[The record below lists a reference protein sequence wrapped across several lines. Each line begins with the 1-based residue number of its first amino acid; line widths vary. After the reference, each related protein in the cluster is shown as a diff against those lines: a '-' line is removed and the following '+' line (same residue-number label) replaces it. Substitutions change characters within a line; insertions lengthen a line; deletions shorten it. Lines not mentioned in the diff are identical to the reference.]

1 MEESPT
7 LGKRKEPETEQSTV
21 TETPSQGST
30 PKRQREPE
38 DSERLVTP
46 IQQSTPTGKSEPD
59 DLEVTRTPN
68 QESLRNQSN
77 LTRTCIHEVAVPSGY
92 TSTKVESIHG
102 TLSNPMYNGKMAK
115 TYPFTLDPFQ
125 RVSVACLE
133 RNESVLVSAH
143 TSAGKTAVAEYAI
156 AMAFREKQ
164 RVLYTSPLKALSNQK
179 YRELSQEFKDV
190 GLMTGDVTLSP
201 NASCLVMTTE
211 ILRGMLYRGSEV
223 LKEVA
228 WVIFDEIHY
237 MKDRERGVVWEES
250 IIFLPPAIKMVFL
263 SATMSNATE
272 FAEWIC
278 NIHKQPCHVVYTD
291 FRPTPLQH
299 YVFPVGGNGLY
310 LVVDENEQ
318 FREDNFLKLQDT
330 FSKQKLGD
338 INRSVNG
345 RASGRIAK
353 GGNAS
358 GGSDISK
365 IVKMIMERK
374 FQPVIIFSFS
384 RRECEQ
390 HAMSMSK
397 LDFNSQE
404 EKDTVQEVFRNAIQ
418 CLNEEDRNL
427 PAIELMLPLLQRG
440 IAVHHSGLLPVIKEL
455 VEILFQ
461 EGLVKALFAT
471 ETFAMG
477 LNMPAKTVVF
487 TAVKKWDGDSH
498 RLIGSG
504 EYIQMSGRAGRRG
517 KDERGICIIMI
528 DEQMEMNALKDM
540 VLGKPAPL
548 VSTFRLSYYSILNLM
563 SRAEGQFTAEHVI
576 KNSFHQFQYEKAL
589 PDIGNKV
596 SKLEQEATM
605 LDASG
610 EAEVADYHKLKLDI
624 AQLEKK
630 LMGEI
635 TRPERVLYNLRPG
648 RLVKIREGGTD
659 WGWGVV
665 VNVVKRPSTGVGSL
679 PSRGGGYIVD
689 TLLHCSPG
697 SSENSSRPKPCPP
710 RPGEKGEMHV
720 VPVQLPLIS
729 ALSKLMISIPP
740 DLRPLEAR
748 QSILLALQELNTRF
762 PQGLPKLN
770 PVKDMGIEDSE
781 IVELVNQIEELERKL
796 YAHPLNKSQD
806 VHQMRS
812 FQRKAE
818 VNHEIQ
824 QLRSKMRDS
833 QLQKFRDELKN
844 RSRVLKKLGHID
856 ADGVVQLKGRA
867 ACLIDTGDELLV
879 TELMFN
885 GTFNDLDHHQI
896 AALSSCFIPGDKS
909 SEQIQL
915 RTELGRPLQQL
926 QESARRI
933 AEIQH
938 ECKLDVNVDEYVEST
953 VRPYLMDVIYS
964 WSKGANFEEVIQMTD
979 IFEGSI
985 IRSARRLDEFLNQ
998 LRTAAQA
1005 VGEANLENKFAS
1017 ASESLRRG
1025 IMFAN
1030 SLYL

>member
-1 MEESPT
+1 MENEKKESPS
-7 LGKRKEPETEQSTV
+7 LGKR
-21 TETPSQGST
+21 
-30 PKRQREPE
+30 REPE
-38 DSERLVTP
+38 LPVTVP
-46 IQQSTPTGKSEPD
+46 ETASKPKRARSAE
-59 DLEVTRTPN
+59 
-68 QESLRNQSN
+68 
-77 LTRTCIHEVAVPSGY
+77 RTCVHEVAVPSGY
-92 TSTKVESIHG
+92 VSSKDSELNG
-102 TLSNPMYNGKMAK
+102 TLSNPLHKGPMAK
-115 TYPFTLDPFQ
+115 SYPFTLDPFQ
-125 RVSVACLE
+125 QVSIACLE

-156 AMAFREKQ
+156 AMSFRDRQ
-164 RVLYTSPLKALSNQK
+164 RVIYTSPLKALSNQK
-179 YRELSQEFKDV
+179 YRELSQEFTDV

-201 NASCLVMTTE
+201 NATCLVMTTE

-299 YVFPVGGNGLY
+299 YAFPIGGSGLY

-318 FREDNFLKLQDT
+318 FREDNFLKLHDT
-330 FSKQKLGD
+330 FGKQ
-338 INRSVNG
+338 NSAEG
-345 RASGRIAK
+345 RRGGKGGGRGGK
-353 GGNAS
+353 GGNTS
-358 GGSDISK
+358 GGSDIYK

-397 LDFNSQE
+397 LDFNTPE
-404 EKDTVQEVFRNAIQ
+404 EKETVEQVFRNAVL
-418 CLNEEDRNL
+418 CLNEEDRCL

-455 VEILFQ
+455 VELLFQ

-498 RLIGSG
+498 RYIGSG

-528 DEQMEMNALKDM
+528 DEQMEMNNLKDM

-576 KNSFHQFQYEKAL
+576 RNSFHQFQYEKAL
-589 PDIGNKV
+589 PDIEKRV
-596 SKLEQEATM
+596 SKLEQEVNL

-610 EAEVADYHKLKLDI
+610 EAEVSEYHKLKLEI

-630 LMGEI
+630 MMTKI
-635 TRPERVLYNLRPG
+635 IRPEIILYFLVPG

-665 VNVVKRPSTGVGSL
+665 VNVVKKPS
-679 PSRGGGYIVD
+679 GGGYIVD
-689 TLLHCSPG
+689 TLLHCSPC
-697 SSENSSRPKPCPP
+697 STENNSRPKPCPP

-729 ALSKLMISIPP
+729 TLGKLRVSIPS

-748 QSILLALQELNTRF
+748 QSVLLAVQELVNRF
-762 PQGLPKLN
+762 PGGLPKLN
-770 PVKDMGIEDSE
+770 PVK
-781 IVELVNQIEELERKL
+781 R
-796 YAHPLNKSQD
+796 QD
-806 VHQMRS
+806 VDQIKC
-812 FQRKAE
+812 FERKAE

-824 QLRSKMRDS
+824 QLRTKMRDS
-833 QLQKFRDELKN
+833 QLQKFREELKN

-856 ADGVVQLKGRA
+856 GDGVVQLKGRA
-867 ACLIDTGDELLV
+867 ACLVDTGDELLV

-885 GTFNDLDHHQI
+885 GTFNDLDHHQV
-896 AALSSCFIPGDKS
+896 AALASCFIPGDKS
-909 SEQIQL
+909 NEQIQL
-915 RTELGRPLQQL
+915 RTELARPLQQL
-926 QESARRI
+926 QDSARRI

-938 ECKLDVNVDEYVEST
+938 ECKLDINVDEYVEST

-964 WSKGANFEEVIQMTD
+964 WSKGVNFADIIQMTD

-998 LRTAAQA
+998 LRAAANA
-1005 VGEANLENKFAS
+1005 VGEADLEKKFAA

>member
-38 DSERLVTP
+38 DSELLVTP

-77 LTRTCIHEVAVPSGY
+77 LMRTCIHEVAVPSGY

-365 IVKMIMERK
+365 IVKVRFPILGAT
-374 FQPVIIFSFS
+374 FDCNVISS
-384 RRECEQ
+384 
-390 HAMSMSK
+390 
-397 LDFNSQE
+397 LNY
-404 EKDTVQEVFRNAIQ
+404 
-418 CLNEEDRNL
+418 CLIYADGSSPFLFLFLKNNNL
-427 PAIELMLPLLQRG
+427 ILSD
-440 IAVHHSGLLPVIKEL
+440 SG
-455 VEILFQ
+455 
-461 EGLVKALFAT
+461 
-471 ETFAMG
+471 G
-477 LNMPAKTVVF
+477 LNLGT
-487 TAVKKWDGDSH
+487 
-498 RLIGSG
+498 LIHSFV
-504 EYIQMSGRAGRRG
+504 
-517 KDERGICIIMI
+517 I
-528 DEQMEMNALKDM
+528 DFFFLI
-540 VLGKPAPL
+540 APIG
-548 VSTFRLSYYSILNLM
+548 FIFLSITL
-563 SRAEGQFTAEHVI
+563 QF
-576 KNSFHQFQYEKAL
+576 
-589 PDIGNKV
+589 
-596 SKLEQEATM
+596 
-605 LDASG
+605 
-610 EAEVADYHKLKLDI
+610 
-624 AQLEKK
+624 
-630 LMGEI
+630 
-635 TRPERVLYNLRPG
+635 
-648 RLVKIREGGTD
+648 KI
-659 WGWGVV
+659 
-665 VNVVKRPSTGVGSL
+665 N
-679 PSRGGGYIVD
+679 
-689 TLLHCSPG
+689 
-697 SSENSSRPKPCPP
+697 
-710 RPGEKGEMHV
+710 
-720 VPVQLPLIS
+720 
-729 ALSKLMISIPP
+729 
-740 DLRPLEAR
+740 
-748 QSILLALQELNTRF
+748 
-762 PQGLPKLN
+762 
-770 PVKDMGIEDSE
+770 
-781 IVELVNQIEELERKL
+781 
-796 YAHPLNKSQD
+796 
-806 VHQMRS
+806 
-812 FQRKAE
+812 
-818 VNHEIQ
+818 
-824 QLRSKMRDS
+824 
-833 QLQKFRDELKN
+833 
-844 RSRVLKKLGHID
+844 
-856 ADGVVQLKGRA
+856 
-867 ACLIDTGDELLV
+867 
-879 TELMFN
+879 
-885 GTFNDLDHHQI
+885 
-896 AALSSCFIPGDKS
+896 
-909 SEQIQL
+909 
-915 RTELGRPLQQL
+915 
-926 QESARRI
+926 
-933 AEIQH
+933 
-938 ECKLDVNVDEYVEST
+938 
-953 VRPYLMDVIYS
+953 
-964 WSKGANFEEVIQMTD
+964 
-979 IFEGSI
+979 
-985 IRSARRLDEFLNQ
+985 
-998 LRTAAQA
+998 
-1005 VGEANLENKFAS
+1005 
-1017 ASESLRRG
+1017 
-1025 IMFAN
+1025 
-1030 SLYL
+1030 

>member
-1 MEESPT
+1 MEA
-7 LGKRKEPETEQSTV
+7 LGKRKEPDSSEV
-21 TETPSQGST
+21 TDSYTGSPNQGNEESA
-30 PKRQREPE
+30 PKRHN
-38 DSERLVTP
+38 SV
-46 IQQSTPTGKSEPD
+46 
-59 DLEVTRTPN
+59 
-68 QESLRNQSN
+68 
-77 LTRTCIHEVAVPSGY
+77 RTCVHEVAVPTGY
-92 TSTKVESIHG
+92 DANKDESVHG
-102 TLSNPMYNGKMAK
+102 TLSNPVYSGEMAK
-115 TYPFTLDPFQ
+115 TYPFKLDPFQ
-125 RVSVACLE
+125 QVSMACLE
-133 RNESVLVSAH
+133 RKESVLVSAH

-156 AMAFREKQ
+156 AMSFRDKQ
-164 RVLYTSPLKALSNQK
+164 RVIYTSPLKALSNQK

-190 GLMTGDVTLSP
+190 GLMTGDVTIAP

-278 NIHKQPCHVVYTD
+278 HVHKQPCHVVYTD

-299 YVFPVGGNGLY
+299 YVFPMGGSGLY
-310 LVVDENEQ
+310 LVVDEHEE

-330 FSKQKLGD
+330 FTKQKVGEG
-338 INRSVNG
+338 SKFSNG
-345 RASGRIAK
+345 KASGRIAK
-353 GGNAS
+353 SGTAS
-358 GGSDISK
+358 GGSSIYK

-374 FQPVIIFSFS
+374 FQPVIVFSFS

-397 LDFNSQE
+397 LDFNTQE
-404 EKDTVQEVFRNAIQ
+404 EKEVVEQVFRNAVL
-418 CLNEEDRNL
+418 CLREEDRNL

-440 IAVHHSGLLPVIKEL
+440 VAVHHSGLLPVLKEL
-455 VEILFQ
+455 VELLFQ

-498 RLIGSG
+498 RYIGSG

-517 KDERGICIIMI
+517 KDARGICIIMI
-528 DEQMEMNALKDM
+528 DEQMEMNTLKDM

-576 KNSFHQFQYEKAL
+576 RNSFHQFQYEKAL
-589 PDIGNKV
+589 PNIGRKV
-596 SKLEQEATM
+596 QKLEEEAAS

-610 EAEVADYHKLKLDI
+610 EVEVAEYHKLKLEI

-630 LMGEI
+630 MMTEI
-635 TRPERVLYNLRPG
+635 TRPERVLYFLLPG
-648 RLVKIREGGTD
+648 RLVRIREGGTD

-665 VNVVKRPSTGVGSL
+665 VNVIKKPSTGLGTL

-697 SSENSSRPKPCPP
+697 LSENNSRPKPCPP
-710 RPGEKGEMHV
+710 HPGEKGEMHV
-720 VPVQLPLIS
+720 VPVQLSLVS
-729 ALSKLMISIPP
+729 ALSKLRIAIPA

-748 QSILLALQELNTRF
+748 QSILLAVQELGSRF

-770 PVKDMGIEDSE
+770 PVKDMGIEDPE

-796 YAHPLNKSQD
+796 LSHPLHKSQD
-806 VHQMRS
+806 AHQMRS

-824 QLRSKMRDS
+824 ELKSKMRES

-896 AALSSCFIPGDKS
+896 AALASCFIPGDKS
-909 SEQIQL
+909 NEQIHL
-915 RTELGRPLQQL
+915 RTELARPLQQL
-926 QESARRI
+926 QDSARRI
-933 AEIQH
+933 AEVQK
-938 ECKLDVNVDEYVEST
+938 ECKLDVNVEEYVEST
-953 VRPYLMDVIYS
+953 VRPYLMDVIYC
-964 WSKGANFEEVIQMTD
+964 WSKGASFAEVIQMTD

-998 LRTAAQA
+998 LRAAANA
-1005 VGEANLENKFAS
+1005 VGETNLENKFAA

>member
-1 MEESPT
+1 MEDTPNN
-7 LGKRKEPETEQSTV
+7 GKRK
-21 TETPSQGST
+21 
-30 PKRQREPE
+30 QREE
-38 DSERLVTP
+38 
-46 IQQSTPTGKSEPD
+46 
-59 DLEVTRTPN
+59 DLEN
-68 QESLRNQSN
+68 EEN
-77 LTRTCIHEVAVPSGY
+77 LKQDSASKRSTLSRTCVHEVAVPSGY
-92 TSTKVESIHG
+92 SSRKDEAIHG
-102 TLSNPMYNGKMAK
+102 TLSNPVYTGEMAK
-115 TYPFTLDPFQ
+115 TYPFKLDPFQ
-125 RVSVACLE
+125 EVSVACLE

-156 AMAFREKQ
+156 AMAFRDKQ
-164 RVLYTSPLKALSNQK
+164 RVIYTSPLKALSNQK
-179 YRELSQEFKDV
+179 YRELNQEFSDV

-299 YVFPVGGNGLY
+299 YVFPMGGSGLY

-318 FREDNFLKLQDT
+318 FREDNFVKLQDT
-330 FSKQKLGD
+330 FTKQKLGD
-338 INRSVNG
+338 GNKSANSKG
-345 RASGRIAK
+345 SGRIAK
-353 GGNAS
+353 AGNAS
-358 GGSDISK
+358 GGTDIYK

-397 LDFNSQE
+397 LDFNTQE
-404 EKDTVQEVFRNAIQ
+404 EKDVVEQVFQNAVL
-418 CLNEEDRNL
+418 CLSEEDRSL

-455 VEILFQ
+455 VELLFQ

-487 TAVKKWDGDSH
+487 TSVKKWDGDSH
-498 RLIGSG
+498 RFIGSG

-528 DEQMEMNALKDM
+528 DEQMEMNTLRDM

-589 PDIGNKV
+589 PDIGKKV
-596 SKLEQEATM
+596 SKLEEEAAK

-610 EAEVADYHKLKLDI
+610 EAEVAEYHKLKLEI

-630 LMGEI
+630 LMAEI
-635 TRPERVLYNLRPG
+635 TQPERILYFLQPG
-648 RLVKIREGGTD
+648 RLVKVREGGTD

-665 VNVVKRPSTGVGSL
+665 VNVVKKSPAASGSL
-679 PSRGGGYIVD
+679 PAALASARGNSYIVD
-689 TLLHCSPG
+689 TLLHCSLG
-697 SSENSSRPKPCPP
+697 SSENGSRPKPCPP
-710 RPGEKGEMHV
+710 HPGEKGEMHV
-720 VPVQLPLIS
+720 VPVQLGLIS
-729 ALSKLMISIPP
+729 TISKIRISIPS

-748 QSILLALQELNTRF
+748 QSTLLAVQELGKRF

-770 PVKDMGIEDSE
+770 PVKDMGIEDPE
-781 IVELVNQIEELERKL
+781 IVELVNQIEQLEQKL
-796 YAHPLNKSQD
+796 FAHSMNKSQD
-806 VHQMRS
+806 EHQLKS

-824 QLRSKMRDS
+824 QLKTKMRDS

-885 GTFNDLDHHQI
+885 GTFNELDHHQI
-896 AALSSCFIPGDKS
+896 AALASCFIPGDRS
-909 SEQIQL
+909 TEQIHL
-915 RTELGRPLQQL
+915 RVELARPLQQL
-926 QESARRI
+926 QDSARRI

-938 ECKLDVNVDEYVEST
+938 ECKLEINVDEYVEASI
-953 VRPYLMDVIYS
+953 RPYLMDVIYC
-964 WSKGANFEEVIQMTD
+964 WSKGASFAEVIQMTD

-985 IRSARRLDEFLNQ
+985 IRLARRLDEFLNQ
-998 LRTAAQA
+998 LKAAALA
-1005 VGEANLENKFAS
+1005 VGEVDLEKKFAA

>member
-1 MEESPT
+1 MDESPSS
-7 LGKRKEPETEQSTV
+7 LKRKQ
-21 TETPSQGST
+21 
-30 PKRQREPE
+30 PE
-38 DSERLVTP
+38 DNSEGGQDVP
-46 IQQSTPTGKSEPD
+46 KQKSASK
-59 DLEVTRTPN
+59 R
-68 QESLRNQSN
+68 SN
-77 LTRTCIHEVAVPSGY
+77 LTRTCVHEVAVPSGY
-92 TSTKVESIHG
+92 TSSNDESIHG
-102 TLSNPMYNGKMAK
+102 TLSDPFYSGEMAK
-115 TYPFTLDPFQ
+115 IYEFKLDPFQ
-125 RVSVACLE
+125 KVSVSCLE
-133 RNESVLVSAH
+133 RKESILVSAH

-156 AMAFREKQ
+156 AMAFRDKQ
-164 RVLYTSPLKALSNQK
+164 RVIYTSPLKALSNQK
-179 YRELSQEFKDV
+179 YRELSQEFSDV

-263 SATMSNATE
+263 SATMSNATQ

-278 NIHKQPCHVVYTD
+278 NIHKQPCHVAYTD

-299 YVFPVGGNGLY
+299 YVFPMGGSGLY

-318 FREDNFLKLQDT
+318 FKEDNFLKLQDT
-330 FSKQKLGD
+330 FAKQNFSDGKK
-338 INRSVNG
+338 NANAK
-345 RASGRIAK
+345 ASGRIAK

-358 GGSDISK
+358 AGSDIYK

-397 LDFNSQE
+397 LDFNTQE
-404 EKDTVQEVFRNAIQ
+404 EKNVVEQVFRNAIQ

-440 IAVHHSGLLPVIKEL
+440 IAVHHSGLLPIIKEL
-455 VEILFQ
+455 VELLFQ

-487 TAVKKWDGDSH
+487 TSVKKWDGDSH
-498 RLIGSG
+498 RYIGSG

-517 KDERGICIIMI
+517 KDERGICIIMV
-528 DEQMEMNALKDM
+528 DDKMEMNTLKDM
-540 VLGKPAPL
+540 VLGRPAPL
-548 VSTFRLSYYSILNLM
+548 LSTFRLSYYSILNLM

-576 KNSFHQFQYEKAL
+576 RNSFHQFQHEKTLPEIAKKVAL
-589 PDIGNKV
+589 
-596 SKLEQEATM
+596 LEEEAAV

-610 EAEVADYHKLKLDI
+610 EAEVAEYHKLKLEI
-624 AQLEKK
+624 AELEKK
-630 LMGEI
+630 VMAEI
-635 TRPERVLYNLRPG
+635 TQPERVLSFLQPG
-648 RLVKIREGGTD
+648 RLVKVREGGID

-665 VNVVKRPSTGVGSL
+665 VNVVKKTPAASSSL
-679 PSRGGGYIVD
+679 PAALASSRSNSFIVD
-689 TLLHCSPG
+689 TLLHCSLG
-697 SSENSSRPKPCPP
+697 SIENGSQPKPCPP
-710 RPGEKGEMHV
+710 RPGEKGQMHV
-720 VPVQLPLIS
+720 VPVQLPLLS
-729 ALSKLMISIPP
+729 AVSKLRISVPS
-740 DLRPLEAR
+740 DLRPMEAR
-748 QSILLALQELNTRF
+748 QDVLTGVQELEKRF
-762 PQGLPKLN
+762 PLGLPKLD
-770 PVKDMGIEDSE
+770 PAKDMQINDP
-781 IVELVNQIEELERKL
+781 ELVEMATQIEGLERKL
-796 YAHPLNKSQD
+796 FSHPLHKSQD
-806 VHQMRS
+806 QHQVSS

-824 QLRSKMRDS
+824 QLKSKMRDS

-844 RSRVLKKLGHID
+844 RSRVLKRLGHID
-856 ADGVVQLKGRA
+856 GDGVVQLKGRA

-885 GTFNDLDHHQI
+885 GTFNDLDHHQV
-896 AALSSCFIPGDKS
+896 ASLASCFIPGDKS
-909 SEQIQL
+909 SEQIHL
-915 RTELGRPLQQL
+915 RAELAKPLQQL
-926 QESARRI
+926 QDSARQI
-933 AEIQH
+933 AEIQR
-938 ECKLDVNVDEYVEST
+938 ECKLEINVDEYVEAS
-953 VRPYLMDVIYS
+953 VRPFLMDVIYC
-964 WSKGANFEEVIQMTD
+964 WSKGATFAEVIQMTD

-985 IRSARRLDEFLNQ
+985 IRAARRLDEFLNQ
-998 LRTAAQA
+998 LKGAAHA
-1005 VGEANLENKFAS
+1005 VGEVGLEEKFAA

>member
-1 MEESPT
+1 MEERPT
-7 LGKRKEPETEQSTV
+7 LGKRKEPDDSRV
-21 TETPSQGST
+21 TETS
-30 PKRQREPE
+30 
-38 DSERLVTP
+38 
-46 IQQSTPTGKSEPD
+46 
-59 DLEVTRTPN
+59 N
-68 QESLRNQSN
+68 QESPLNKRRN
-77 LTRTCIHEVAVPSGY
+77 LARTCVHEVAVPSGY
-92 TSTKVESIHG
+92 NSTNDESIHG
-102 TLSNPMYNGKMAK
+102 SLSNPEYNGEMAK
-115 TYPFTLDPFQ
+115 SYPFTLDPFQ
-125 RVSVACLE
+125 EVSIACLE

-156 AMAFREKQ
+156 AMAFRDKQ
-164 RVLYTSPLKALSNQK
+164 RVIYTSPLKALSNQK

-201 NASCLVMTTE
+201 HASCLVMTTE

-278 NIHKQPCHVVYTD
+278 NLHKQPCHVVYTD

-299 YVFPVGGNGLY
+299 YVFPIGGSGLY

-318 FREDNFLKLQDT
+318 FREDNFVKLQDT

-338 INRSVNG
+338 GNRSGNVKANG
-345 RASGRIAK
+345 KFAK
-353 GGNAS
+353 GGSAS
-358 GGSDISK
+358 GGSDIYK

-397 LDFNSQE
+397 LDFNTQE
-404 EKDTVQEVFRNAIQ
+404 EKDTVEHIFRNAIL
-418 CLNEEDRNL
+418 CLNEEDRSL

-455 VEILFQ
+455 VELLFQ

-498 RLIGSG
+498 RYIGSG

-528 DEQMEMNALKDM
+528 DEQMEMNTLKGM
-540 VLGKPAPL
+540 ALGKPAPL

-576 KNSFHQFQYEKAL
+576 RNSFHQFQYEKAL
-589 PDIGNKV
+589 PDIGNKI
-596 SKLEQEATM
+596 SKLEQEAAL

-610 EAEVADYHKLKLDI
+610 EAEVAEYHKLKLEI
-624 AQLEKK
+624 AQLERK
-630 LMGEI
+630 MMSHI
-635 TRPERVLYNLRPG
+635 IRPERILYFLLPG
-648 RLVKIREGGTD
+648 RLIKVREGGTD

-665 VNVVKRPSTGVGSL
+665 VNVVKKPSGTLPSHVGS
-679 PSRGGGYIVD
+679 YIVD
-689 TLLHCSPG
+689 TLLHCSPV
-697 SSENSSRPKPCPP
+697 STENNSRPKPCPP

-729 ALSKLMISIPP
+729 ALSKLRISIPP

-748 QSILLALQELNTRF
+748 QSILLAVQELGNRF

-770 PVKDMGIEDSE
+770 PVKDMDIKDPE
-781 IVELVNQIEELERKL
+781 IVELVSQIEELEKKL
-796 YAHPLNKSQD
+796 HAHPLHKHQD
-806 VHQMRS
+806 VDQIKC

-824 QLRSKMRDS
+824 LLKTKMRDS
-833 QLQKFRDELKN
+833 QLQKFREELKN

-885 GTFNDLDHHQI
+885 GTFNDLDHHQV
-896 AALSSCFIPGDKS
+896 AALASCFIPGDKS

-915 RTELGRPLQQL
+915 RTELARPLQQL
-926 QESARRI
+926 QDTARRI
-933 AEIQH
+933 AEVQH
-938 ECKLDVNVDEYVEST
+938 ECKLDINVDEYVEST

-964 WSKGANFEEVIQMTD
+964 WSKGANFADVIQMTD

-998 LRTAAQA
+998 LRAAANA
-1005 VGEANLENKFAS
+1005 VGEVDLEKKFAS

>member
-1 MEESPT
+1 MEPPT
-7 LGKRKEPETEQSTV
+7 LGKRKISEESVATEILKQ
-21 TETPSQGST
+21 EYA
-30 PKRQREPE
+30 PKRR
-38 DSERLVTP
+38 S
-46 IQQSTPTGKSEPD
+46 
-59 DLEVTRTPN
+59 LE
-68 QESLRNQSN
+68 
-77 LTRTCIHEVAVPSGY
+77 RTCVHEVAIPAGY
-92 TSTKVESIHG
+92 TTTQDESVHG
-102 TLSNPMYNGKMAK
+102 TLSNPVYNGKAAK
-115 TYPFTLDPFQ
+115 NYAFTLDPFQ
-125 RVSVACLE
+125 SVSVACLE

-156 AMAFREKQ
+156 AMSFRDKQ
-164 RVLYTSPLKALSNQK
+164 RVIYTSPLKALSNQK
-179 YRELSQEFKDV
+179 YRELKEEFTDV

-250 IIFLPPAIKMVFL
+250 IIFLPPVIKMVFL
-263 SATMSNATE
+263 SATMSNATQ

-278 NIHKQPCHVVYTD
+278 YLHKKPCHVVYTD

-299 YVFPVGGNGLY
+299 YVFPMGGSGLY

-318 FREDNFLKLQDT
+318 FRDDNFVKLQDT
-330 FSKQKLGD
+330 FTKQNPGD
-338 INRSVNG
+338 GNRNG
-345 RASGRIAK
+345 NAKGSGRIAK
-353 GGNAS
+353 AGSAAS
-358 GGSDISK
+358 GGSDIYK

-397 LDFNSQE
+397 LDFNTEE
-404 EKDTVQEVFRNAIQ
+404 EKDNVEQVFRNAIN
-418 CLNEEDRNL
+418 CLNEEDRDL

-440 IAVHHSGLLPVIKEL
+440 IAVHHSGLLPIIKEL
-455 VEILFQ
+455 VELLFQ

-487 TAVKKWDGDSH
+487 TSVRKWDGDSH
-498 RLIGSG
+498 RYIGSG

-517 KDERGICIIMI
+517 KDERGICIIMV
-528 DEQMEMNALKDM
+528 DEKMEMNTLKDM

-589 PDIGNKV
+589 PDIGKRV
-596 SKLEQEATM
+596 SLLEEEAAT

-610 EAEVADYHKLKLDI
+610 EAEVAEYHKLRLDI
-624 AQLEKK
+624 AQLEKN
-630 LMGEI
+630 MMTEI
-635 TRPERVLYNLRPG
+635 TRPERVLYFLNPG
-648 RLVKIREGGTD
+648 RLVKVREGGTD

-665 VNVVKRPSTGVGSL
+665 VNIVKKPPAPVGSL
-679 PSRGGGYIVD
+679 PSAMSSSRGGGYIVD

-697 SSENSSRPKPCPP
+697 SNENGSRPKPCPP
-710 RPGEKGEMHV
+710 HPGEKGEMHV

-729 ALSKLMISIPP
+729 ALSKLRISIPP
-740 DLRPLEAR
+740 DLRPSEAR
-748 QSILLALQELNTRF
+748 QSILLAMQELRTRF
-762 PQGLPKLN
+762 PQGFPKLN
-770 PVKDMGIEDSE
+770 PVKDMGIEDPE
-781 IVELVNQIEELERKL
+781 FVELVNQIEELEQKL

-806 VHQMRS
+806 EKQLKC

-818 VNHEIQ
+818 VNYEIQ
-824 QLRSKMRDS
+824 NLKSKMRDS

-844 RSRVLKKLGHID
+844 RSKVLKKLGHID

-896 AALSSCFIPGDKS
+896 AALASCFIPGDRS
-909 SEQIQL
+909 NEQIHL
-915 RTELGRPLQQL
+915 RTELAKPLQQL

-938 ECKLDVNVDEYVEST
+938 ECTLDVNVDDYVEST
-953 VRPYLMDVIYS
+953 VRPYLMDVIYC
-964 WSKGANFEEVIQMTD
+964 WSKGATFSEVIQMTD

-985 IRSARRLDEFLNQ
+985 IRVVKRLDEFLIQ
-998 LRTAAQA
+998 LRGAANA
-1005 VGEANLENKFAS
+1005 VGEVKLENKFEA

>member
-1 MEESPT
+1 MAEPPQATMAESEPPSSTTLENPNDSLTEQQT
-7 LGKRKEPETEQSTV
+7 LGKRKHSESEQPLLQQNSPEKQ
-21 TETPSQGST
+21 Q
-30 PKRQREPE
+30 QQNQ
-38 DSERLVTP
+38 
-46 IQQSTPTGKSEPD
+46 QQSQENSELPSSK
-59 DLEVTRTPN
+59 R
-68 QESLRNQSN
+68 RNS
-77 LTRTCIHEVAVPSGY
+77 TRTCVHEVAVPKDF
-92 TSTKVESIHG
+92 TSDKDSTIYG
-102 TLSNPMYNGKMAK
+102 TLANPSFDGPMAK
-115 TYPFTLDPFQ
+115 TYAFTLDPFQ
-125 RVSVACLE
+125 QVSIACLE
-133 RNESVLVSAH
+133 RKESVLVSAH

-156 AMAFREKQ
+156 AMAFRDKQ
-164 RVLYTSPLKALSNQK
+164 RVIYTSPLKALSNQK
-179 YRELSQEFKDV
+179 YRELSQEFTDV
-190 GLMTGDVTLSP
+190 GLMTGDVTISP

-250 IIFLPPAIKMVFL
+250 IVFLPTEIKMVFL

-299 YVFPVGGNGLY
+299 YVFPVGGSGLY

-330 FSKQKLGD
+330 FVKPG
-338 INRSVNG
+338 NG
-345 RASGRIAK
+345 MKNAAAKASGRIAK
-353 GGNAS
+353 AGSGAK
-358 GGSDISK
+358 GGSDIYK

-374 FQPVIIFSFS
+374 FQPVIVFSFS

-397 LDFNSQE
+397 LDFNTEE
-404 EKDTVQEVFRNAIQ
+404 EKDIVEQVFKNAIL
-418 CLNEEDRNL
+418 CLNEEDRSL

-440 IAVHHSGLLPVIKEL
+440 IAVHHSGLLPIIKEL
-455 VEILFQ
+455 VELLFQ

-487 TAVKKWDGDSH
+487 TAVKKFDGDSH
-498 RLIGSG
+498 RYIGSG

-517 KDERGICIIMI
+517 KDDRGICIIMI
-528 DEQMEMNALKDM
+528 DEQMEMNSLRDM

-563 SRAEGQFTAEHVI
+563 CRAEGQFTAEHVI
-576 KNSFHQFQYEKAL
+576 RNSFHQFQHEKTL
-589 PDIGNKV
+589 PEIEKKIE
-596 SKLEQEATM
+596 KLEQEAAM

-610 EAEVADYHKLKLDI
+610 ESEVAEYHKLRLNL
-624 AQLEKK
+624 AQLETK
-630 LMGEI
+630 MISEI
-635 TRPERVLYNLRPG
+635 TRPERILYYLVPG
-648 RLVKIREGGTD
+648 RLVRIREGVTD

-665 VNVVKRPSTGVGSL
+665 VNVVKKPPAAVGTV
-679 PSRGGGYIVD
+679 PRGGGYIVD

-697 SSENSSRPKPCPP
+697 SSENGSRPKPCPP
-710 RPGEKGEMHV
+710 RPGQKGEMHV
-720 VPVQLPLIS
+720 VPVQLSFIA
-729 ALSKLMISIPP
+729 ALSKLRISVPP
-740 DLRPLEAR
+740 DLRPVDAR
-748 QSILLALQELNTRF
+748 QSLLLGVQELEKRF
-762 PQGLPKLN
+762 SQGLPKLN
-770 PVKDMGIEDSE
+770 PVKDMGIDDKE
-781 IVELVNQIEELERKL
+781 IVDLVSQIEELEQKL
-796 YAHPLNKSQD
+796 FSHPMHKSQD
-806 VHQMRS
+806 DHQVKC

-818 VNHEIQ
+818 VNYEIQ
-824 QLRSKMRDS
+824 LLKSKMRES

-867 ACLIDTGDELLV
+867 AALIDTGDELLV

-885 GTFNDLDHHQI
+885 GTFNDLDHHQV
-896 AALSSCFIPGDKS
+896 AALASCFVPCDKS
-909 SEQIQL
+909 NEQIHL
-915 RTELGRPLQQL
+915 RAELAKPLQQL
-926 QESARRI
+926 QDSARRI

-938 ECKLDVNVDEYVEST
+938 ECSLDVNVEEYVEST
-953 VRPYLMDVIYS
+953 CRPYLMDVIYC
-964 WSKGANFEEVIQMTD
+964 WSKGSNFFEVIQMTD

-985 IRSARRLDEFLNQ
+985 IRLARRLDEFLNQ
-998 LRTAAQA
+998 LKAAATA
-1005 VGEANLENKFAS
+1005 VGETDLENKFGDAS
-1017 ASESLRRG
+1017 TSLRRG

>member
-1 MEESPT
+1 
-7 LGKRKEPETEQSTV
+7 
-21 TETPSQGST
+21 
-30 PKRQREPE
+30 
-38 DSERLVTP
+38 
-46 IQQSTPTGKSEPD
+46 
-59 DLEVTRTPN
+59 
-68 QESLRNQSN
+68 
-77 LTRTCIHEVAVPSGY
+77 
-92 TSTKVESIHG
+92 
-102 TLSNPMYNGKMAK
+102 MAK
-115 TYPFTLDPFQ
+115 KYAFTLDPFQ
-125 RVSVACLE
+125 QVSIACLE
-133 RNESVLVSAH
+133 RKESVLVSAH

-156 AMAFREKQ
+156 AMAFRDKQ
-164 RVLYTSPLKALSNQK
+164 RVIYTSPLKALSNQK
-179 YRELSQEFKDV
+179 YRELSQEFTDV
-190 GLMTGDVTLSP
+190 GLMTGDVTISP

-250 IIFLPPAIKMVFL
+250 IVFLPTEIKMVFL

-299 YVFPVGGNGLY
+299 YVFPVGGSGLY

-330 FSKQKLGD
+330 FVKPG
-338 INRSVNG
+338 NG
-345 RASGRIAK
+345 MKNAAAKASGRIAK
-353 GGNAS
+353 AGSGPK
-358 GGSDISK
+358 GGSDIYK

-374 FQPVIIFSFS
+374 FQPVIVFSFS

-397 LDFNSQE
+397 LDFNTEE
-404 EKDTVQEVFRNAIQ
+404 EKDIVEQVFKNAIL
-418 CLNEEDRNL
+418 CLNEEDRSL

-440 IAVHHSGLLPVIKEL
+440 IAVHHSGLLPIIKEL
-455 VEILFQ
+455 VELLFQ

-487 TAVKKWDGDSH
+487 TAVKKFDGDSH
-498 RLIGSG
+498 RYIGSG

-517 KDERGICIIMI
+517 KDDRGICIIMI
-528 DEQMEMNALKDM
+528 DEQMEMNSLRDM

-563 SRAEGQFTAEHVI
+563 CRAEGQFTAEHVI
-576 KNSFHQFQYEKAL
+576 RNSFHQFQHEKTL
-589 PDIGNKV
+589 PEIEKKIE
-596 SKLEQEATM
+596 KLEQEAAM

-610 EAEVADYHKLKLDI
+610 ESEVAEYHKLRLNL
-624 AQLEKK
+624 AQLETK
-630 LMGEI
+630 MISEI
-635 TRPERVLYNLRPG
+635 TRPERILYYLVPG
-648 RLVKIREGGTD
+648 RLVRIREGVTD

-665 VNVVKRPSTGVGSL
+665 VNVVKKPPAAVGTV
-679 PSRGGGYIVD
+679 PRGGGYIVD

-697 SSENSSRPKPCPP
+697 TSENGSRPKPCPP
-710 RPGEKGEMHV
+710 RPGQKGEMHV
-720 VPVQLPLIS
+720 VPVQLSFIA
-729 ALSKLMISIPP
+729 ALSKLRISVPP
-740 DLRPLEAR
+740 DLRPVDAR
-748 QSILLALQELNTRF
+748 QSLLLGVQELEKRF
-762 PQGLPKLN
+762 SQGLPKLN
-770 PVKDMGIEDSE
+770 PVKDMGIDDKE
-781 IVELVNQIEELERKL
+781 IVELVSQIEELEQKL
-796 YAHPLNKSQD
+796 FSHPMHKSQD
-806 VHQMRS
+806 DHQVKC

-818 VNHEIQ
+818 VNYEIQ
-824 QLRSKMRDS
+824 LLKSKMRES

-867 ACLIDTGDELLV
+867 AALIDTGDELLV

-885 GTFNDLDHHQI
+885 GTFNDLDHHQV
-896 AALSSCFIPGDKS
+896 AALASCFVPCDKS
-909 SEQIQL
+909 NEQIHL
-915 RTELGRPLQQL
+915 RAELAKPLQQL
-926 QESARRI
+926 QDSARRI

-938 ECKLDVNVDEYVEST
+938 ECSLDVNVEEYVEST
-953 VRPYLMDVIYS
+953 CRPYLMDVIYC
-964 WSKGANFEEVIQMTD
+964 WSK
-979 IFEGSI
+979 
-985 IRSARRLDEFLNQ
+985 LK
-998 LRTAAQA
+998 AAATA
-1005 VGEANLENKFAS
+1005 VGETDLENKFAD
-1017 ASESLRRG
+1017 ASTSLRRG

>member
-1 MEESPT
+1 MEDTTTAEKRKLPEENSEVVDTEIKNEESAS
-7 LGKRKEPETEQSTV
+7 KK
-21 TETPSQGST
+21 
-30 PKRQREPE
+30 QR
-38 DSERLVTP
+38 VAA
-46 IQQSTPTGKSEPD
+46 
-59 DLEVTRTPN
+59 
-68 QESLRNQSN
+68 
-77 LTRTCIHEVAVPSGY
+77 RTCVHEVAVPNGY
-92 TSTKVESIHG
+92 TSSKDETIHG
-102 TLSNPMYNGKMAK
+102 TLSDPVYNGTMAK
-115 TYPFTLDPFQ
+115 TYPFVLDPFQ
-125 RVSVACLE
+125 QISVSCLE
-133 RNESVLVSAH
+133 RKESVLVSAH

-156 AMAFREKQ
+156 AMAFRDKQ
-164 RVLYTSPLKALSNQK
+164 RVIYTSPLKALSNQK
-179 YRELSQEFKDV
+179 YRELSQEFSDV

-250 IIFLPPAIKMVFL
+250 IIFLPPAIKMIFL

-299 YVFPVGGNGLY
+299 YVFPMGGSGLY

-330 FSKQKLGD
+330 FTKQKLIG
-338 INRSVNG
+338 VNSKPG
-345 RASGRIAK
+345 GRIAK
-353 GGNAS
+353 AGNAS
-358 GGSDISK
+358 GGSDIYK

-390 HAMSMSK
+390 HAMSMIK

-404 EKDTVQEVFRNAIQ
+404 EKDAVEQVFKNAIT
-418 CLNEEDRNL
+418 CLSEEDRNL

-440 IAVHHSGLLPVIKEL
+440 IAVHHSGLLPIIKEL
-455 VEILFQ
+455 VELLFQ

-487 TAVKKWDGDSH
+487 TSVRKWDGDSH
-498 RLIGSG
+498 RYVGSG

-528 DEQMEMNALKDM
+528 DEQMEMNTLKDM

-563 SRAEGQFTAEHVI
+563 RRAEGQFTAEHVI
-576 KNSFHQFQYEKAL
+576 RNSFHQFQYEKTL
-589 PDIGNKV
+589 PNIGEKV
-596 SKLEQEATM
+596 AKLEEEAAK
-605 LDASG
+605 LNASG
-610 EAEVADYHKLKLDI
+610 EVDVAEYHKLKLEI
-624 AQLEKK
+624 SELEKK
-630 LMGEI
+630 MMAEI
-635 TRPERVLYNLRPG
+635 TRPERALYFLLPG
-648 RLVKIREGGTD
+648 RLVKVREGGTD

-665 VNVVKRPSTGVGSL
+665 VNVVKKSAPPIGSL
-679 PSRGGGYIVD
+679 PPTSRGSNYIVD
-689 TLLHCSPG
+689 TLLHCSIG
-697 SSENSSRPKPCPP
+697 SSESGSRPRPCPP
-710 RPGEKGEMHV
+710 RSGQKGEMHV

-729 ALSKLMISIPP
+729 ALSKLRISVPS
-740 DLRPLEAR
+740 DLRPMEAR
-748 QSILLALQELNTRF
+748 QNILLAVQELERRF

-770 PVKDMGIEDSE
+770 PVKDMGIEEPEFVD
-781 IVELVNQIEELERKL
+781 LVNQIMKLEQQL
-796 YAHPLNKSQD
+796 LSHPLNKSQD
-806 VHQMRS
+806 DKQIEC
-812 FQRKAE
+812 FKRKAE

-824 QLRSKMRDS
+824 QLKTKMRDS

-856 ADGVVQLKGRA
+856 AEGIVQVKGRA

-885 GTFNDLDHHQI
+885 GTFNDLDHHQV
-896 AALSSCFIPGDKS
+896 AALASCFIPGDKS
-909 SEQIQL
+909 SEQIHL
-915 RTELGRPLQQL
+915 RSELAKPLQQL
-926 QESARRI
+926 QDSARRI

-938 ECKLDVNVDEYVEST
+938 ECKLEVNVDEYVEAV
-953 VRPYLMDVIYS
+953 VRPFLMDVIYC
-964 WSKGANFEEVIQMTD
+964 WSKGSSFSEVTQMTD

-985 IRSARRLDEFLNQ
+985 IRLARRLDEFLNQ
-998 LRTAAQA
+998 LRAAAHA
-1005 VGEANLENKFAS
+1005 VGEAGLEEKFGA

>member
-1 MEESPT
+1 MMEDSPT
-7 LGKRKEPETEQSTV
+7 LGKRKSLEAPTV
-21 TETPSQGST
+21 EETP
-30 PKRQREPE
+30 P
-38 DSERLVTP
+38 
-46 IQQSTPTGKSEPD
+46 
-59 DLEVTRTPN
+59 
-68 QESLRNQSN
+68 QESALKRRN
-77 LTRTCIHEVAVPSGY
+77 LTRTCVHEVAVPSGY
-92 TSTKVESIHG
+92 TSTKDDQVHG
-102 TLSNPMYNGKMAK
+102 TLANPEYNGEMAK
-115 TYPFTLDPFQ
+115 TYLFELDPFQ
-125 RVSVACLE
+125 KVSVACLE
-133 RNESVLVSAH
+133 RKESVLVSAH

-156 AMAFREKQ
+156 AMAFRDKQ
-164 RVLYTSPLKALSNQK
+164 RVIYTSPLKALSNQK
-179 YRELSQEFKDV
+179 YRELHQEFQDV

-211 ILRGMLYRGSEV
+211 ILRGMLYRGSEI
-223 LKEVA
+223 LKEVS

-250 IIFLPPAIKMVFL
+250 IIFMPPEIKMVFL

-278 NIHKQPCHVVYTD
+278 YLHKQPCHVVYTD

-299 YVFPVGGNGLY
+299 YVFPMGGAGLY

-330 FSKQKLGD
+330 FVKQRVGNTNK
-338 INRSVNG
+338 SANG
-345 RASGRIAK
+345 KGSGRIAK
-353 GGNAS
+353 AGNPS
-358 GGSDISK
+358 GGSDIYK

-374 FQPVIIFSFS
+374 FQPVIVFSFS

-397 LDFNSQE
+397 LDFNTQD
-404 EKDTVQEVFRNAIQ
+404 EKDIVEQVFSNAIL

-455 VEILFQ
+455 VELLFQ

-498 RLIGSG
+498 RYIGSG

-517 KDERGICIIMI
+517 KDDRGICIIMI
-528 DEQMEMNALKDM
+528 DEQMEMNTIKEMA
-540 VLGKPAPL
+540 LGKPAPL
-548 VSTFRLSYYSILNLM
+548 VSTFRLSYYSILNLLR
-563 SRAEGQFTAEHVI
+563 RAEGQFTAEHVI
-576 KNSFHQFQYEKAL
+576 KNSFHQFQHEKAL
-589 PDIGNKV
+589 PDIGQKV
-596 SKLEQEATM
+596 SKLEEEAAL

-610 EAEVADYHKLKLDI
+610 EAEVAGYHKLKLEMT
-624 AQLEKK
+624 QLENK
-630 LMGEI
+630 MMTEI
-635 TRPERVLYNLRPG
+635 TRPERVLYYLSTG
-648 RLVKIREGGTD
+648 RLIKVREGGTD

-665 VNVVKRPSTGVGSL
+665 VNVVKKPAAGL
-679 PSRGGGYIVD
+679 QARGGGYIVD

-697 SSENSSRPKPCPP
+697 SSDSGSRPRPCPP
-710 RPGEKGEMHV
+710 RAGEKGEMHV

-729 ALSKLMISIPP
+729 ALSKVRITVPP

-748 QSILLALQELNTRF
+748 QSVLLAVQELRTRF
-762 PQGLPKLN
+762 PEGLPKLN
-770 PVKDMGIEDSE
+770 PVKDMKIEDRE
-781 IVELVNQIEELERKL
+781 IVDLVNQIEELERKL
-796 YAHPLNKSQD
+796 YAHPLHKCQD
-806 VHQMRS
+806 ANQIRN

-824 QLRSKMRDS
+824 QLKSKMRES

-844 RSRVLKKLGHID
+844 RSRVLKRLGHID

-885 GTFNDLDHHQI
+885 GTFNDLDHHQV
-896 AALSSCFIPGDKS
+896 AALASCFIPVDKS
-909 SEQIQL
+909 NEQIHL
-915 RTELGRPLQQL
+915 RSELAKPLQQL
-926 QESARRI
+926 QESARKI
-933 AEIQH
+933 AEIQY
-938 ECKLDVNVDEYVEST
+938 ECKLEINVDEFVEST
-953 VRPYLMDVIYS
+953 VRPFLMDVIYS
-964 WSKGANFEEVIQMTD
+964 WSKGASFSDVIQMTD

-998 LRTAAQA
+998 LRAAAEA
-1005 VGEANLENKFAS
+1005 VGETNLEEKFGKAG
-1017 ASESLRRG
+1017 ESLRRG